1 MNDDGEASRR
11 LDLLMAAGEL
21 VDRGAPLAEVM
32 TRVLDLVVPA
42 AADFCFVAEGDAMR
56 LTGVR
61 GAFAGAAELE
71 AELRTAGHAAPP
83 PDQPVLID
91 GPERVG
97 EDLAALARAG
107 IRQVVLAPLRARG
120 RITGSVA
127 LGVGP
132 SGRTYGPEDLR
143 FVGVLAGRL
152 GLTLDN
158 ARLVATERQL
168 AALVASM
175 EDAVSVRD
183 AGGELVLAN
192 RASLDLLGV
201 QSLKELRSLSLG
213 QLRERFALYTADGRP
228 LSDDE
233 LGFVRALETGT
244 TPEPLLFRRV
254 TRATGRQQ
262 WLRAKTTI
270 VGGADEP
277 PLVMTITEDVT
288 AAKRSEIGQRLL
300 VEAGRVLSQSSAGDD
315 VLQQI
320 ADLAVPTLADW
331 CGIELPGPGGQM
343 RLAATAHADPAK
355 LRLAERLRERR
366 PVRVDDEGI
375 AAGVLR
381 TGTSVRLEISPAML
395 EASADDEEH
404 LELLRA
410 AGLSSLL
417 CAPLQSGG
425 DTLGVLT
432 LIASQPERRFDH
444 VDQDLA
450 EALGRRVGDALR
462 NARLLHDRSE
472 IATVLSSG
480 LRPDEAPE
488 LPGCAV
494 AAVYRPAG
502 EGTEAGGDF
511 YDVIDAPGAPIVVMG
526 DVVGKGAPAAALSAV
541 ARVTLHTAGRLTA
554 EPRAALD
561 ELNNALRRR
570 GGMSLT
576 TVVAVAMPTELPGT
590 AHVLLAGHPP
600 PLLWR
605 DGEVRQVGRHGPM
618 LGAVEVADWPS
629 VPVALAPGDLLVLYT
644 DGVIDA
650 VLPGGERFGE
660 ERLALLVA
668 ASRGKA
674 EALIAGL
681 ERELAGMWLRD
692 DVALMGIHCSAQPAL
707 LARATLGPDEHVE
720 PLIAL
725 TIPGGPAAPGEA
737 RRALTQALTGRV
749 PSEAQGDAL
758 IVVSE
763 LVTNAVRHGGARAA
777 SDAVSVHAAL
787 TAEGVRIEVTD
798 PGAGFEPGGHGPRA
812 DGGYGLHLLDRLATR
827 WGVAGAEPVT
837 VWVELAR

>member
-1 MNDDGEASRR
+1 MIGEGDAGRR

-21 VDRGAPLAEVM
+21 VDRGAALDDVM
-32 TRVLDLVVPA
+32 QRVLDLVVPA
-42 AADFCFVAEGDAMR
+42 AADFCFVFDGNGQR
-56 LTGVR
+56 LSGVR
-61 GAFAGAAELE
+61 SAFAGADELE
-71 AELRTAGHAAPP
+71 AELAAAGRDWPR
-83 PDQPVLID
+83 PDEPVLID
-91 GPERVG
+91 ALEHAR
-97 EDLAALARAG
+97 EELAPLARAG
-107 IRQVVLAPLRARG
+107 LRSAVIAPLRARG
-120 RITGSVA
+120 RITGSIT

-132 SGRTYGPEDLR
+132 SGRRYGREDLR

-158 ARLVATERQL
+158 ARLAVTERQL
-168 AALVASM
+168 AALIGSM

-183 AGGELVLAN
+183 AAGELVLAN
-192 RASLDLLGV
+192 QASLELLGV
-201 QSLKELRSLSLG
+201 QSLSELRALSLE

-228 LSDDE
+228 LGDE
-233 LGFVRALETGT
+233 DLGFVRALETGS

-254 TRATGRQQ
+254 TRASGRQQ
-262 WLRAKTTI
+262 WLRSKTTI
-270 VGGADEP
+270 VGGPGGP

-288 AAKRSEIGQRLL
+288 AARRAEIGQRLL
-300 VEAGRVLSQSSAGDD
+300 VDAGRVLSQSLAGDE

-320 ADLAVPTLADW
+320 ADLVVPTLADW
-331 CGIELPGPGGQM
+331 CGIDLPGPGGELRM
-343 RLAATAHADPAK
+343 VATAHADPAK
-355 LRLAERLRERR
+355 LVLARQLRARR
-366 PVRVDDEGI
+366 PLRTDADEI
-375 AAGVLR
+375 VPTVLR
-381 TGTSVRLEISPAML
+381 TGASVRLEIPPELLEAAALDAEHLAML
-395 EASADDEEH
+395 Q
-404 LELLRA
+404 A

-417 CAPLQSGG
+417 SVPLVSGT

-432 LIASQPERRFDH
+432 LIASQPDRRFDDA
-444 VDQDLA
+444 DQDLA

-462 NARLLHDRSE
+462 NARLLHDRSQ
-472 IATVLSSG
+472 IATVLSAG

-494 AAVYRPAG
+494 AALYRPAG

-511 YDVIDAPGAPIVVMG
+511 YDVIDAPNGPIVVMG
-526 DVVGKGAPAAALSAV
+526 DVVGKGASAAALSAV

-590 AHVLLAGHPP
+590 AQLLLAGHPP

-644 DGVIDA
+644 DGVLDA

-660 ERLALLVA
+660 DRLARLVA
-668 ASRGKA
+668 ASGGTA
-674 EALIAGL
+674 EALVAGL
-681 ERELAGMWLRD
+681 ERELARMWLRD
-692 DVALMGIHCSAQPAL
+692 DVALMAIHCSAQPAL
-707 LARATLGPDEHVE
+707 LARATLGPDDDVE
-720 PLIAL
+720 PLLAL
-725 TIPGGPAAPGEA
+725 TIAGGPAAPGEA
-737 RRALTQALTGRV
+737 RRALTQALAGRV
-749 PSEAQGDAL
+749 PGVAQGDAL

-763 LVTNAVRHGGARAA
+763 LVTNAVRHGGARVA

-787 TAEGVRIEVTD
+787 TPAGVRIEVTD